1 MKALVLTGGGA
12 LGAYEAGAICGLAES
27 GQAFDLVCGTS
38 IGAINAAFYAQDQL
52 SQLEQLWTTI
62 ASKNLT
68 VLSSPAQRVADFV
81 TAVEAALRLPKL
93 LWPFR
98 VLGLYN
104 KYRAIGPLPQ
114 LLATLGALDRSPVTA
129 LLKPVLDINKLKRS
143 LVVTGTNVN
152 LQTSESFFAF
162 VGSPGAK
169 VAVDELQKAFIA
181 SAKLTHPITA
191 ENYLVAVEASGSL
204 PFAFAPMR
212 ENLGTP
218 IIYDYVDGGVANNT
232 PIGLAIAAG
241 ATDVTAIFMTPES
254 STPMP
259 SIPNIAALGLA
270 CYSVMQQKIL
280 DDDMKLALM
289 TNKAIA
295 GGADKERFGL
305 QDKVDVSLRQ
315 VRPVHPLTLSVLEFN
330 NQAALNQTFE
340 LGRSDAKSVH
350 TIWER
355 ETSMPTRFA

>member
-1 MKALVLTGGGA
+1 VKALVLTGGGA

-27 GQAFDLVCGTS
+27 GPAFDLVCGTS

-62 ASKNLT
+62 ASNNMI
-68 VLSSPAQRVADFV
+68 VLSSQAQLVADFV
-81 TAVEAALRLPKL
+81 TAVEAVLRLPMP
-93 LWPFR
+93 LWLFHA
-98 VLGLYN
+98 LGLYK
-104 KYRAIGPLPQ
+104 KYRAIGPLSQ
-114 LLATLGALDRSPVTA
+114 LMSTVGALDRSPVTA

-162 VGSPGAK
+162 VGSPGATI
-169 VAVDELQKAFIA
+169 AVEDLQKAFIA
-181 SAKLTHPITA
+181 SATLAHPITA
-191 ENYLVAVEASGSL
+191 ENYLVAIEASGSL
-204 PFAFAPMR
+204 PFAFPPMR
-212 ENLGTP
+212 ENLGTSTT
-218 IIYDYVDGGVANNT
+218 YDYVDGGVANNT

-254 STPMP
+254 SAPMAT
-259 SIPNIAALGLA
+259 IPNIAALGLA
-270 CYSVMQQKIL
+270 CYGVMQQKIL
-280 DDDMKLALM
+280 DNDMKLALM

-295 GGADKERFGL
+295 GGANNERFGL

-315 VRPVHPLTLSVLEFN
+315 VRPKQPLSLSVLEFN
-330 NQAALNQTFE
+330 NQAALNQAFE

-355 ETSMPTRFA
+355 ETSG